1 MSKTENKLTFDEALQ
16 RINDERRV
24 YAHEVLASALRR
36 KVWVAEWHIP
46 GCLSESR
53 GYYLTKEDAIQ
64 GGLDFA
70 DSDFDPLPKGM
81 KTALRRDHFFQHHTE
96 MFGNVNTTI
105 ERFELQD
112 LLDR

>member
-1 MSKTENKLTFDEALQ
+1 MAKEIKLTFDEALE
-16 RINDERRV
+16 RINEERPV

-53 GYYLTKEDAIQ
+53 SYCLTKADAIEAAVDYAHSP
-64 GGLDFA
+64 GID
-70 DSDFDPLPKGM
+70 DPPRGM
-81 KTALRRDHFFQHHTE
+81 KTALRKAGFCSHHTE
-96 MFGNVNTTI
+96 MFGRVNTTVDRWI
-105 ERFELQD
+105 LED